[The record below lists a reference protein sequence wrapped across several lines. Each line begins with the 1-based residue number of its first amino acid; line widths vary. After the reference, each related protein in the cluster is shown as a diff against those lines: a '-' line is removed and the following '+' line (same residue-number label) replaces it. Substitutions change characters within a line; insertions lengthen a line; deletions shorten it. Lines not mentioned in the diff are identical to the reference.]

1 MKRILVTAILILSVS
16 LLHAQAGS
24 AERLLQSL
32 GLTEDEIEQVI
43 EVERESAVRI
53 QRLRADLDVQK
64 AALARLLLDESPTMR
79 LVERNLR
86 ASADIEV
93 QIRLVEIEREL
104 RIRRIVGTDR
114 WTRIVQAQR
123 VRREAQA
130 RSQAVEESKLAET
143 VRDRL
148 IALNRAIV
156 ERQEAL
162 LDALRERGIGDE
174 DGEMREQ
181 LRELQEAYLRLQE
194 LIRERM

>member
-1 MKRILVTAILILSVS
+1 MKRILVITILILSVS

-43 EVERESAVRI
+43 EVERESAVRTE
-53 QRLRADLDVQK
+53 RLRADLDVQK
-64 AALARLLLDESPTMR
+64 AALARLLLDESPAMR

-130 RSQAVEESKLAET
+130 RSQALEE
-143 VRDRL
+143 
-148 IALNRAIV
+148 
-156 ERQEAL
+156 
-162 LDALRERGIGDE
+162 
-174 DGEMREQ
+174 
-181 LRELQEAYLRLQE
+181 LQE

>member
-1 MKRILVTAILILSVS
+1 MKRILVSSILILSVS

-43 EVERESAVRI
+43 EVERESAVRTE
-53 QRLRADLDVQK
+53 RLRADLDVQK

-123 VRREAQA
+123 VRREAPA
-130 RSQAVEESKLAET
+130 RSQALEESKLAET

-162 LDALRERGIGDE
+162 QDALRERGIGDE
-174 DGEMREQ
+174 DGELREQ